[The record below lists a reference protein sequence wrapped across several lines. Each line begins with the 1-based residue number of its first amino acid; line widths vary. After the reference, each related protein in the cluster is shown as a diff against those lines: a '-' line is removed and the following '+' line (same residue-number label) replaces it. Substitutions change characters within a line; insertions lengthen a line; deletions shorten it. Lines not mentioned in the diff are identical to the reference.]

1 MHRRYVKVA
10 EQEGRNI
17 GEIATSYLY
26 LAQYELDL
34 LHRDAINYQDEDE
47 DEDEMSEEKK
57 KPLGCGRTTEGEAS
71 GEPDIESAITW
82 LIKVIESG
90 APEREMAEEDLR
102 YVRRKQGRRR
112 VTFSPE
118 V

>member
-1 MHRRYVKVA
+1 VHRRYVKVA

-34 LHRDAINYQDEDE
+34 LHRDANNYQDEDE